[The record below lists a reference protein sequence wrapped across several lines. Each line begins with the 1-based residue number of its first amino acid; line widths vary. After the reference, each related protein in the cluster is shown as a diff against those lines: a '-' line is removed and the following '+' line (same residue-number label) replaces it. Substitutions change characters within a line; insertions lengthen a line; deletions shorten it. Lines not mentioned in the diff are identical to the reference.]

1 MSVNYPTERILAFL
15 HREVPHMLPAK
26 YKSNWPG
33 GSGEE
38 VIQMVSPYMGMMVIF
53 NFKSKLF

>member
-26 YKSNWPG
+26 YKPNWPG

-38 VIQMVSPYMGMMVIF
+38 VIQMVFTIYGHDGH
-53 NFKSKLF
+53 L